1 MLAAFVFVGNRNEP
15 GFVAHFLANRFL
27 SDRSVSLVK
36 FVQVLA
42 GFEADGAAGSDADF
56 GSGARVAADA
66 GFAGPDVEDAET
78 AEFDAISFGER
89 SFEAFK
95 DGLDGGL
102 GFYAGQS
109 GTLNY
114 LMYDVLLNQW
124 LHPETRTPKV
134 ASPVCR
140 RC

>member
-1 MLAAFVFVGNRNEP
+1 MNLKGKTSHGICSPLLSRERHQLAQ
-15 GFVAHFLANRFL
+15 
-27 SDRSVSLVK
+27 
-36 FVQVLA
+36 FVQVFA

-56 GSGARVAADA
+56 RSGARVAADA
-66 GFAGPDVEDAET
+66 GFAGPDVEDAEA
-78 AEFDAISFGER
+78 AELDAISFGKR

-95 DGLDGGL
+95 DGLDGSL

-124 LHPETRTPKV
+124 LHPETRTRKAAFPLF
-134 ASPVCR
+134 R